1 MKFNPIV
8 PELYVSDID
17 KSLDFY
23 KWLGFEIKYDRP
35 EKRFA
40 FIEREGGQ
48 IMLCERNG
56 TWETAELV
64 YPFGRGI
71 NLEIGTENVEA
82 LCEKVNST
90 NYPIFEELSMAEY
103 RQGNNVIRQ
112 QEFLIQDPDG
122 FLLRFSSSK

>member
-1 MKFNPIV
+1 MEFNPIV
-8 PELYVSDID
+8 PELYVSNID
-17 KSLDFY
+17 KSLVFY
-23 KWLGFEIKYDRP
+23 KWLGFKVKYDRP

-56 TWETAELV
+56 TWETAELA
-64 YPFGRGI
+64 YPFGRGV

-82 LCEKVNST
+82 LYEKINSA
-90 NYPIFEELSMAEY
+90 NYPIFEELSIAEY
-103 RQGNNVIRQ
+103 RQGNKVIQQ